1 MQVELFEMIE
11 KVGMIVGN
19 NSFTY
24 LICEGVKNVFKNK
37 KATMI
42 SLITMICA
50 MFLFGT
56 FFAIGENV
64 NSVLEQ
70 VEKNQG
76 MEVFIQNEAT
86 DEQISDLEDKI
97 KALNGI
103 NTVTFKSKQ
112 EALDLMKENLK
123 DNQDLLEGY
132 EGENNIFPASFIV
145 TLTDLSLATEIE
157 AKIGTM
163 ENVKKITSNNDTI
176 DTLMRIANGIKIAIG
191 AISIILLVISITI
204 IANTIRLTVHARR
217 KEISIMKYVG
227 ATNRFI
233 RWPFVIEGIIIGM
246 VAAAI
251 TILIVGAM
259 YDFVI
264 QSIESSNILQTMG
277 VTLLQFPEIVQ
288 LVAIAYVVLGIGVGV
303 IGSSISMKKYLEV

>member
-1 MQVELFEMIE
+1 MASLFEMIE
-11 KVGMIVGN
+11 KVGMIVGSN
-19 NSFTY
+19 Y

-42 SLITMICA
+42 SLVTMICA

-64 NSVLEQ
+64 NSLLEQ
-70 VEKNQG
+70 VQRNQG
-76 MEVFIQNEAT
+76 IEVFIQNEAT
-86 DEQISDLEDKI
+86 DEQISILEEQI
-97 KALNGI
+97 KALNGV
-103 NTVTFKSKQ
+103 NTAIFKSKQ

-123 DNQDLLEGY
+123 DRQELLEGY
-132 EGENNIFPASFIV
+132 EGEKNIFPASFIV
-145 TLTDLSLATEIE
+145 TLTDLSLATEVE
-157 AKIGTM
+157 AKISTM

-176 DTLMRIANGIKIAIG
+176 TTLMNIANGIKIAIG
-191 AISIILLVISITI
+191 VISVILLIISITI

-233 RWPFVIEGIIIGM
+233 RWPFMIEGIIIGLLS
-246 VAAAI
+246 AGI
-251 TILIVGAM
+251 TILIVGLM
-259 YDFVI
+259 YDFVV
-264 QSIESSNILQTMG
+264 QSIEQSNILQTMG
-277 VTLLQFPEIVQ
+277 VTLLQFPEIVN
-288 LVAIAYVVLGIGVGV
+288 LIAIAYLILGIGVGV

>member
-1 MQVELFEMIE
+1 
-11 KVGMIVGN
+11 MIVGSN
-19 NSFTY
+19 Y
-24 LICEGVKNVFKNK
+24 LICEGIKNVFKNK

-64 NSVLEQ
+64 NAVLEQ
-70 VEKNQG
+70 VQKSQG

-86 DEQISDLEDKI
+86 DEQISELETKI
-97 KALNGI
+97 KALNGV
-103 NTVTFKSKQ
+103 NKTTFKSKQ
-112 EALDLMKENLK
+112 QALDLMKENLK
-123 DNQDLLEGY
+123 DNQDLFEAY

-157 AKIGTM
+157 AKIGAM
-163 ENVKKITSNNDTI
+163 DYVKKITSNNVTI
-176 DTLMRIANGIKIAIG
+176 TTLMNIANGIRIAIG
-191 AISIILLVISITI
+191 VISVILLIISITI

-227 ATNRFI
+227 ATNQFI
-233 RWPFVIEGIIIGM
+233 RWPFIIEGVIIGVM
-246 VAAAI
+246 AAGI

-264 QSIESSNILQTMG
+264 QTIEQSNILQIMG
-277 VTLLQFPEIVQ
+277 VTLLQFPEIVN
-288 LVAIAYVVLGIGVGV
+288 LIAIAYVVLGIGVGM

>member
-1 MQVELFEMIE
+1 MIE
-11 KVGMIVGN
+11 KVGIIVGSN
-19 NSFTY
+19 GFTY
-24 LICEGVKNVFKNK
+24 LMREGIVNVFKNK

-42 SLITMICA
+42 SLVTMICA

-70 VEKNQG
+70 VQKNQG

-86 DEQISDLEDKI
+86 DEQISTFESQI
-97 KALNGI
+97 KALDGI
-103 NTVTFKSKQ
+103 NTVSFKSKQ
-112 EALDLMKENLK
+112 QALDLMKENLK

-145 TLTDLSLATEIE
+145 TLTDLGLATQIE
-157 AKIGTM
+157 AQVENM

-176 DTLMRIANGIKIAIG
+176 NTLMKIANGIKIAIG
-191 AISIILLVISITI
+191 VISVILLIISITI
-204 IANTIRLTVHARR
+204 IANTIRLTVHSRR

-246 VAAAI
+246 IAAGI
-251 TILIVGAM
+251 TILMVGSI

-264 QSIESSNILQTMG
+264 QSIEQSNVLQTMG
-277 VTLLQFPEIVQ
+277 VTLLQFSEIVR
-288 LVAIAYVVLGIGVGV
+288 LIAIVYVILGIGVGV

>member
-1 MQVELFEMIE
+1 
-11 KVGMIVGN
+11 MIVGSN
-19 NSFTY
+19 Y
-24 LICEGVKNVFKNK
+24 LIREGIKNVFKNK

-64 NSVLEQ
+64 NAVLEQ
-70 VEKNQG
+70 VQKSQG
-76 MEVFIQNEAT
+76 IEVFIQNEAT
-86 DEQISDLEDKI
+86 DEQISELETKI
-97 KALNGI
+97 KALNGVNKTI
-103 NTVTFKSKQ
+103 FKSKQ
-112 EALDLMKENLK
+112 QALDLMKENLK
-123 DNQDLLEGY
+123 DNQDLFEAY

-157 AKIGTM
+157 AKIGAM
-163 ENVKKITSNNDTI
+163 DYVKKITSNNVTI
-176 DTLMRIANGIKIAIG
+176 TTLMNIANGIRIAIG
-191 AISIILLVISITI
+191 VISVILLIISITI

-227 ATNRFI
+227 ATNQFI
-233 RWPFVIEGIIIGM
+233 RWPFIIEGVIIGVM
-246 VAAAI
+246 AAGI

-264 QSIESSNILQTMG
+264 QTIEQSNILQIMG
-277 VTLLQFPEIVQ
+277 VTLLQFPEIVN
-288 LVAIAYVVLGIGVGV
+288 LIAIAYVVLGIGVGM

>member
-1 MQVELFEMIE
+1 MASLLEMIE
-11 KVGMIVGN
+11 KVGTIVGSN
-19 NSFTY
+19 GFTY
-24 LICEGVKNVFKNK
+24 LMREGIKNVFKNK

-42 SLITMICA
+42 SLVTMICA

-70 VEKNQG
+70 VQKSQG
-76 MEVFIQNEAT
+76 MEVFIENEAT
-86 DEQISDLEDKI
+86 DEQISILEDNI
-97 KALNGI
+97 KTLEGI

-112 EALDLMKENLK
+112 EALDLMKQNLK

-145 TLTDLSLATEIE
+145 TLTDLSLATELE

-176 DTLMRIANGIKIAIG
+176 NTLMKIANGIKIAIG

-233 RWPFVIEGIIIGM
+233 RWPFVIEGVIIGM
-246 VAAAI
+246 ISAGI
-251 TILIVGAM
+251 TILIVGGI

-264 QSIESSNILQTMG
+264 QSVEQSNVLQTMG
-277 VTLLQFPEIVQ
+277 VTLLQFTEIVK
-288 LVAIAYVVLGIGVGV
+288 LIAIAYVLLGIGVGV

>member
-1 MQVELFEMIE
+1 MIE
-11 KVGMIVGN
+11 KVGIIVGSN
-19 NSFTY
+19 GFTY
-24 LICEGVKNVFKNK
+24 LMREGIVNVFKNK

-42 SLITMICA
+42 SLVTMICA

-70 VEKNQG
+70 VQKNQG

-86 DEQISDLEDKI
+86 DEQISTLESQI
-97 KALNGI
+97 KALDGI
-103 NTVTFKSKQ
+103 NTVSFKSKQ
-112 EALDLMKENLK
+112 QALDLMKENLK

-145 TLTDLSLATEIE
+145 TLTDLGLATQIE
-157 AKIGTM
+157 AQVENM

-176 DTLMRIANGIKIAIG
+176 NTLMKIANGIKIAIG
-191 AISIILLVISITI
+191 VISVILLIISITI
-204 IANTIRLTVHARR
+204 IANTIRLTVHSRR

-246 VAAAI
+246 IAAGI
-251 TILIVGAM
+251 TILMVGSI

-264 QSIESSNILQTMG
+264 QSIEQSNVLQTMG
-277 VTLLQFPEIVQ
+277 VTLLQFSEIVR
-288 LVAIAYVVLGIGVGV
+288 LIAIVYVILGIGVGV

>member
-1 MQVELFEMIE
+1 MIE

-24 LICEGVKNVFKNK
+24 LIREGVKNVFKNK

-70 VEKNQG
+70 VERNQG

-86 DEQISDLEDKI
+86 DEQISNLEDNI
-97 KALNGI
+97 KALDGI

-132 EGENNIFPASFIV
+132 EGENNIFPASFVV

-157 AKIGTM
+157 TKIGAM

-176 DTLMRIANGIKIAIG
+176 NTLMRIANGIKIAIG
-191 AISIILLVISITI
+191 AISVILLVISITI

>member
-1 MQVELFEMIE
+1 
-11 KVGMIVGN
+11 MIVGSN
-19 NSFTY
+19 Y
-24 LICEGVKNVFKNK
+24 LIREGIKNVFKNK

-70 VEKNQG
+70 VQKSQG

-86 DEQISDLEDKI
+86 DEQTSELEMKI
-97 KALNGI
+97 KALDGI

-132 EGENNIFPASFIV
+132 EGEKNIFPASFIV

-157 AKIGTM
+157 AKIETM

-176 DTLMRIANGIKIAIG
+176 NTLMKIANGIKIAIG
-191 AISIILLVISITI
+191 AISVILLMISITI

-227 ATNRFI
+227 ATNHFI
-233 RWPFVIEGIIIGM
+233 RWPFIIEGIIIG
-246 VAAAI
+246 VLAAGI

-264 QSIESSNILQTMG
+264 QAIEQSNILQTMG
-277 VTLLQFPEIVQ
+277 VTLLQFPEIVN
-288 LVAIAYVVLGIGVGV
+288 LIAIAYVILGIGVGM
-303 IGSSISMKKYLEV
+303 IGSSISMKKYLED

>member
-1 MQVELFEMIE
+1 
-11 KVGMIVGN
+11 MIVGSN
-19 NSFTY
+19 Y
-24 LICEGVKNVFKNK
+24 LIREGIKNVFKNK

-70 VEKNQG
+70 VQKSQG
-76 MEVFIQNEAT
+76 IEVFIQNEAT
-86 DEQISDLEDKI
+86 DEQISELETKI
-97 KALNGI
+97 KALNGV
-103 NTVTFKSKQ
+103 NQTTFKSKQ
-112 EALDLMKENLK
+112 QALDLMKENLK
-123 DNQDLLEGY
+123 DNQDLFEAY

-157 AKIGTM
+157 AKIGAM
-163 ENVKKITSNNDTI
+163 DNVKKITSNNVTI
-176 DTLMRIANGIKIAIG
+176 TTLMNIAKGIRIAIG
-191 AISIILLVISITI
+191 IISVILLIISITI

-227 ATNRFI
+227 ATNQFI
-233 RWPFVIEGIIIGM
+233 RWPFIIEGVIIG
-246 VAAAI
+246 VLAAGI

-264 QSIESSNILQTMG
+264 QTIEQSNILQIMG
-277 VTLLQFPEIVQ
+277 VTLLQFPEIVN
-288 LVAIAYVVLGIGVGV
+288 LIAIAYVILGIGVGM

>member
-1 MQVELFEMIE
+1 M
-11 KVGMIVGN
+11 GSN
-19 NSFTY
+19 Y
-24 LICEGVKNVFKNK
+24 LIKEGVKNVFKNK

-42 SLITMICA
+42 SLVTMICA

-70 VEKNQG
+70 VQKTQG
-76 MEVFIQNEAT
+76 MEVFIKNEAT
-86 DEQISDLEDKI
+86 NEQISILENEI
-97 KALNGI
+97 KSLDGI

-145 TLTDLSLATEIE
+145 TLTDLSMATEIE
-157 AKIGTM
+157 ARISTM

-176 DTLMRIANGIKIAIG
+176 TTLMKIANGIKIAIG
-191 AISIILLVISITI
+191 VISVILLIISITI
-204 IANTIRLTVHARR
+204 ISNTIKLTVHARR

-233 RWPFVIEGIIIGM
+233 RWPFIIEGIIIGM
-246 VAAAI
+246 VAAII
-251 TILIVGAM
+251 TLLIVGAV

-264 QSIESSNILQTMG
+264 QSIEASNVLQTMG
-277 VTLLQFPEIVQ
+277 VTLLQFAE
-288 LVAIAYVVLGIGVGV
+288 LVELIGMAYIVLGIGVGV

>member
-1 MQVELFEMIE
+1 
-11 KVGMIVGN
+11 MIVGSN
-19 NSFTY
+19 Y
-24 LICEGVKNVFKNK
+24 LICEGIKNVFKNK

-64 NSVLEQ
+64 NAVLEQ
-70 VEKNQG
+70 VQKSQG

-86 DEQISDLEDKI
+86 DEQISELETKI
-97 KALNGI
+97 KALNGVNKTI
-103 NTVTFKSKQ
+103 FKSKQ
-112 EALDLMKENLK
+112 QALDLMKENLK
-123 DNQDLLEGY
+123 DNQDLFEAY

-157 AKIGTM
+157 AKIGAM
-163 ENVKKITSNNDTI
+163 DYVKKITSNNVTI
-176 DTLMRIANGIKIAIG
+176 TTLMNIANGIRIAIG
-191 AISIILLVISITI
+191 VISVILLIISITI

-227 ATNRFI
+227 ATNQFI
-233 RWPFVIEGIIIGM
+233 RWPFIIEGVIIGVM
-246 VAAAI
+246 AAGI
-251 TILIVGAM
+251 TILMVGAM

-264 QSIESSNILQTMG
+264 QTIEQSNILQIMG
-277 VTLLQFPEIVQ
+277 VTLLQFPEIVN
-288 LVAIAYVVLGIGVGV
+288 LIAIAYVVLGIGVGM

>member
-1 MQVELFEMIE
+1 
-11 KVGMIVGN
+11 MIVGSN
-19 NSFTY
+19 Y
-24 LICEGVKNVFKNK
+24 LIREGIKNVFKNK

-70 VEKNQG
+70 VQKSQG
-76 MEVFIQNEAT
+76 IEVFIQNEAT
-86 DEQISDLEDKI
+86 DEQISELETKI
-97 KALNGI
+97 KALNGV
-103 NTVTFKSKQ
+103 NQTTFKSKQ
-112 EALDLMKENLK
+112 QALDLMKENLK
-123 DNQDLLEGY
+123 DNQDLFEAY

-157 AKIGTM
+157 AKIGAM
-163 ENVKKITSNNDTI
+163 DNVKKITSNNVTI
-176 DTLMRIANGIKIAIG
+176 TTLMNIAKGIRIAIG
-191 AISIILLVISITI
+191 IISVILLIISITI

-227 ATNRFI
+227 ATNQFI
-233 RWPFVIEGIIIGM
+233 RWPFIIEGVIIG
-246 VAAAI
+246 VIAAGI

-264 QSIESSNILQTMG
+264 QTIEQSNILQIMG
-277 VTLLQFPEIVQ
+277 VTLLQFPEIVN
-288 LVAIAYVVLGIGVGV
+288 LIAIAYVILGIGVGM